1 MRIKIRIK
9 NDDAMGMF
17 FIYSIKVAICLAA
30 FYLFY
35 KLLLSRDTFHAFN
48 RATLL
53 LLMLL
58 SLVLPF
64 VNISVDEPTVAYDG
78 MVQIEQLLAMG
89 VVDDGPAPSG
99 PTLIQ
104 VLFAIYIIG
113 VALFL
118 VGEICSLVRLHR
130 LISGKYSVTTADGI
144 KIVVIDDDVAPF
156 SWFNNIVISRSDY
169 ESGRSEIL
177 IHEKAHIARR
187 HSLDIMLCNMLL
199 IFQWFN
205 PAAWLLR
212 RELQNIHEYEADE
225 AVIQSGADASEY
237 QLLLIRKAVGER
249 LFSMANNLNHNSL
262 KKRITMML
270 IKKSNPWNR
279 AKILLTVPVAAVA
292 VVAFATPKAESLS
305 KEIEHDSNALVNS
318 VVRSMPGTAEYLTMS
333 TGEAGAAGMPAEAA
347 APETAAADSLRGR
360 VAGVTAGNSK
370 DDGRVFDVVE
380 EQPRY
385 PGGTNALMTYLRDN
399 IKYPAEAAKAGIQ
412 GMVIVQFVV
421 GKDGAVRDIKPVK
434 SVSSELDAEAV
445 RVVAA
450 MPKWVPGYQRGE
462 AVNVRYTLPVN
473 FRMDGGPDS
482 ESQKAAGSNIAF
494 SDDVY
499 YVVDGVHVSAAE
511 LKKISADK
519 INSIEVFKGESA
531 VEKFGEQ
538 AKNGAIVVSTK
549 K

>member
-130 LISGKYSVTTADGI
+130 LISGKYSVTTADGV

-177 IHEKAHIARR
+177 IHEKAHIAHR

-249 LFSMANNLNHNSL
+249 LFCMANNLNHNSL

-318 VVRSMPGTAEYLTMS
+318 VVRSMPGTAEHLTMS

-347 APETAAADSLRGR
+347 ATETAAADSLRGR
-360 VAGVTAGNSK
+360 VAGVTAGSSK

-434 SVSSELDAEAV
+434 SVSPELDAEAV

>member
-130 LISGKYSVTTADGI
+130 LISGKCSVTTADGI

-318 VVRSMPGTAEYLTMS
+318 VVRSMPGTAEHLAMS

-347 APETAAADSLRGR
+347 ATETAATDSLRGR
-360 VAGVTAGNSK
+360 VVGVTVGASK

-434 SVSSELDAEAV
+434 SVSPELDAEAV

-473 FRMDGGPDS
+473 FRMDGGPGS

>member
-9 NDDAMGMF
+9 NDNAMGMF

-360 VAGVTAGNSK
+360 VAGVTVGNSK

-412 GMVIVQFVV
+412 GKVIVQFVV
-421 GKDGAVRDIKPVK
+421 GKDGTVRDVKPIRNI
-434 SVSSELDAEAV
+434 SPELDAEAV

-482 ESQKAAGSNIAF
+482 KSQKAAGSNIAF

>member
-1 MRIKIRIK
+1 
-9 NDDAMGMF
+9 MF

-78 MVQIEQLLAMG
+78 MVQIEQLPAMG

-318 VVRSMPGTAEYLTMS
+318 VVRSMPGTAEHLAMS

-360 VAGVTAGNSK
+360 VAGVTVGASK

-399 IKYPAEAAKAGIQ
+399 IKYPAEAAKAGMQ
-412 GMVIVQFVV
+412 GKVIVQFVV
-421 GKDGAVRDIKPVK
+421 GKDGTVRDVKPIRNI
-434 SVSSELDAEAV
+434 SPELDAEAV

-482 ESQKAAGSNIAF
+482 KSQKAAGSNIAF

>member
-9 NDDAMGMF
+9 NDNAMGMF

-130 LISGKYSVTTADGI
+130 LILGKYSVTTADGI

-177 IHEKAHIARR
+177 IHEKAHIAHR

-279 AKILLTVPVAAVA
+279 AKILLTVPVAAIA

-318 VVRSMPGTAEYLTMS
+318 VVRSMPGTAEHLTMS

-360 VAGVTAGNSK
+360 VAGVTVGNSK

-412 GMVIVQFVV
+412 GKVIVQFVV
-421 GKDGAVRDIKPVK
+421 GKDGTVRDVKPIRNI
-434 SVSSELDAEAV
+434 SPELDAEAV

>member
-1 MRIKIRIK
+1 
-9 NDDAMGMF
+9 MF
-17 FIYSIKVAICLAA
+17 FIYSIKVAICLVA

-89 VVDDGPAPSG
+89 VVDDGPVPSG

-318 VVRSMPGTAEYLTMS
+318 VVRSMPGTAEHLTMS

-347 APETAAADSLRGR
+347 ATETAAADSLRGR
-360 VAGVTAGNSK
+360 VAGVTVGASK

-412 GMVIVQFVV
+412 GKVIVQFVV
-421 GKDGAVRDIKPVK
+421 GKDGTVRDVKPIRNI
-434 SVSSELDAEAV
+434 SPELDAEAI

-482 ESQKAAGSNIAF
+482 KSQKAAGSNIAF

>member
-9 NDDAMGMF
+9 NDNAMGMF

-279 AKILLTVPVAAVA
+279 AKILLTVPVAAIA

-318 VVRSMPGTAEYLTMS
+318 VVRSMPGTAEHLTMS

-360 VAGVTAGNSK
+360 VAGVTAGSSK

-412 GMVIVQFVV
+412 GKVIVQFVV
-421 GKDGAVRDIKPVK
+421 GKDGTVRDVKPIRNI
-434 SVSSELDAEAV
+434 SPELDAEAV

-473 FRMDGGPDS
+473 FRMDGRSGS

>member
-1 MRIKIRIK
+1 
-9 NDDAMGMF
+9 MGMF

-64 VNISVDEPTVAYDG
+64 VNISVDEPTVAYNG
-78 MVQIEQLLAMG
+78 MVQIEQLLTMG
-89 VVDDGPAPSG
+89 VVDDGTTPSG
-99 PTLIQ
+99 LTLTQ

-113 VALFL
+113 VAFFIA
-118 VGEICSLVRLHR
+118 GEICSLVRLHR
-130 LISGKYSVTTADGI
+130 LISGKDSVTTADGI
-144 KIVVIDDDVAPF
+144 RIVLIDRDIAPF

-169 ESGRSEIL
+169 ECGRREIL
-177 IHEKAHIARR
+177 IHEKAHIAHG
-187 HSLDIMLCNMLL
+187 HSCDIMLCNLLL

-225 AVIQSGADASEY
+225 AVIQSGVDAAEY

-270 IKKSNPWNR
+270 VKKTNPWNR
-279 AKILLTVPVAAVA
+279 VKVLLTVPVAAAA

-305 KEIEHDSNALVNS
+305 KEIEHDSNALVSSLVRSVPGMAAAESVSRDKNS
-318 VVRSMPGTAEYLTMS
+318 VNAVQD
-333 TGEAGAAGMPAEAA
+333 EAVAAEAVA
-347 APETAAADSLRGR
+347 SDSLRGR
-360 VAGVTAGNSK
+360 VSSIVIGDSK
-370 DDGRVFDVVE
+370 DGAPVFDVVE
-380 EQPRY
+380 EQPQY
-385 PGGTNALMTYLRDN
+385 PGGTNALMAYLREN
-399 IKYPAEAAKAGIQ
+399 INYPAEAAKAGIE
-412 GMVIVQFVV
+412 GRVIVQFVIN
-421 GKDGAVRDIKPVK
+421 KDGTVKDVKPVR
-434 SVSSELDAEAV
+434 SVSPELDAEAV

-450 MPKWVPGYQRGE
+450 MPKWVPGYQSGE
-462 AVNVRYTLPVN
+462 AVSVRYILPVS
-473 FRMDGGPDS
+473 FRVDGGS
-482 ESQKAAGSNIAF
+482 KSGNQTGANSNVAF

-499 YVVDGVHVSAAE
+499 YVVDGVPVDAAE

-519 INSIEVFKGESA
+519 IMSIQVFKDKDA
-531 VEKFGEQ
+531 VDKFGEQ
-538 AKNGAIVVSTK
+538 AKNGAIVVTTK

>member
-318 VVRSMPGTAEYLTMS
+318 VVRSMPGTAEHLAMS

-360 VAGVTAGNSK
+360 VASVTAGNSK

-412 GMVIVQFVV
+412 GKVIVQFVV
-421 GKDGAVRDIKPVK
+421 GKDGTVRDVKPIRNI
-434 SVSSELDAEAV
+434 SPELDAEAV

>member
-9 NDDAMGMF
+9 NDNAMGMF

-130 LISGKYSVTTADGI
+130 LISGKYSVTTAEGI

-318 VVRSMPGTAEYLTMS
+318 VVRSMPGTAEHLAMS

-360 VAGVTAGNSK
+360 VAGVTVGASK

-412 GMVIVQFVV
+412 GKVIVQFVV
-421 GKDGAVRDIKPVK
+421 GKDGTVRDVKPIRNI
-434 SVSSELDAEAV
+434 SPELDAEAV

>member
-318 VVRSMPGTAEYLTMS
+318 VVRSMPGTAEHLAMS

-347 APETAAADSLRGR
+347 ATETAATDSLRGR

-412 GMVIVQFVV
+412 GKVIVQFVV
-421 GKDGAVRDIKPVK
+421 GKDGTVRDVKPIRNI
-434 SVSSELDAEAV
+434 SPELDAEAV

-473 FRMDGGPDS
+473 FRMDGRSGS

>member
-9 NDDAMGMF
+9 NDNAMGMF

-412 GMVIVQFVV
+412 GKVIVQFVI
-421 GKDGAVRDIKPVK
+421 GKDGTVRDVKPIRNI
-434 SVSSELDAEAV
+434 SPELDAEAV

-450 MPKWVPGYQRGE
+450 MPKWVPGYQRDE

>member
-130 LISGKYSVTTADGI
+130 LISGKYSVTTAEGI

-279 AKILLTVPVAAVA
+279 AKILLTVPVAAIA

-318 VVRSMPGTAEYLTMS
+318 VVRSMPGTAEHLTMS

-360 VAGVTAGNSK
+360 VAGVTAGSSK

-412 GMVIVQFVV
+412 GKVIVQFVV
-421 GKDGAVRDIKPVK
+421 GKDGTVRDVKPIRNI
-434 SVSSELDAEAV
+434 SPELDAEAV

-482 ESQKAAGSNIAF
+482 KSQKAAGSNIAF

>member
-9 NDDAMGMF
+9 NDNAMGMF

-130 LISGKYSVTTADGI
+130 LISGKYSVTTAEGI

-318 VVRSMPGTAEYLTMS
+318 VVRSMPGTAEHLAMS
-333 TGEAGAAGMPAEAA
+333 TGEAGAAGMSAEAA

-360 VAGVTAGNSK
+360 VAGVSAGSSK

-380 EQPRY
+380 DQPRY

-412 GMVIVQFVV
+412 GKVIVQFVV
-421 GKDGAVRDIKPVK
+421 GKDGTVRDVKPIRNI
-434 SVSSELDAEAV
+434 SPELDAEAV

-473 FRMDGGPDS
+473 FRMDGGPGS

-499 YVVDGVHVSAAE
+499 YVVDGVHVSVAE

>member
-89 VVDDGPAPSG
+89 VVDDGPAPTG

-130 LISGKYSVTTADGI
+130 LISGKYSVTTAEGI

-318 VVRSMPGTAEYLTMS
+318 VVRSMPGTAEHLVMS

-347 APETAAADSLRGR
+347 ATETAAADSLRGR
-360 VAGVTAGNSK
+360 VAGVTVGASK

-380 EQPRY
+380 DQPRY

-421 GKDGAVRDIKPVK
+421 GKDGTVRDVKPIRNI
-434 SVSSELDAEAV
+434 SPELDAEAV

>member
-318 VVRSMPGTAEYLTMS
+318 VVRSMPGTAEHLTMS
-333 TGEAGAAGMPAEAA
+333 TGEAGAVGMPAEAA
-347 APETAAADSLRGR
+347 ATETAAADSLRGR
-360 VAGVTAGNSK
+360 VAGVTVGNSK

-434 SVSSELDAEAV
+434 SVSPELDAEAV

-473 FRMDGGPDS
+473 FRMDGRSGS

>member
-9 NDDAMGMF
+9 NDNAMGMF

-305 KEIEHDSNALVNS
+305 KEIEYDSNALVNS
-318 VVRSMPGTAEYLTMS
+318 VVRSMPGTAEHLAMS

-360 VAGVTAGNSK
+360 VAGVSAGNSK

-412 GMVIVQFVV
+412 GKVIVQFVV
-421 GKDGAVRDIKPVK
+421 GKDGTVRDVKPIRNI
-434 SVSSELDAEAV
+434 SPELDAEAV

>member
-104 VLFAIYIIG
+104 VLFSIYIIG

-347 APETAAADSLRGR
+347 ATETAAADSLRGR
-360 VAGVTAGNSK
+360 VAGVTVGNSK

-412 GMVIVQFVV
+412 GKVIVQFVV
-421 GKDGAVRDIKPVK
+421 GKDGTVRDVKPIRNI
-434 SVSSELDAEAV
+434 SPELDAEAV

-473 FRMDGGPDS
+473 FRMDGGPDG